1 MKISDS
7 YEKALKKAP
16 DKTTVLQSTEATR
29 AADIGD
35 VKETVVWDEK

>member
-16 DKTTVLQSTEATR
+16 EKTTVLLGTEATR
-29 AADIGD
+29 AADIGG
-35 VKETVVWDEK
+35 VKEKVVWDEK